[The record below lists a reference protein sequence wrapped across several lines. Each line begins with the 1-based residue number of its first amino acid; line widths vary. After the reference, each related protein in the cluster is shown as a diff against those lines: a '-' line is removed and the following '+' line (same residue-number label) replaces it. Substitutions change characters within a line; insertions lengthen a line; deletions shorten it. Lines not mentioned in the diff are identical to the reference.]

1 MVTRDF
7 DAMLAERAG
16 VRPTFRLAGQ
26 VFTVKAKLPHKR
38 FKTLLAT
45 AGEEGTDEDQV
56 TEDFFRMALV
66 PQDRERFF
74 LLLDYDGEGDE
85 VDEWAVA
92 SPEQVNALADWL
104 MGLYTGKRPPSEE
117 SSSDGSANAGTSP
130 NVVSLNSRAP
140 AG

>member
-26 VFTVKAKLPHKR
+26 TFTVKARLPHKR
-38 FKTLLAT
+38 FRALLTQLSDETLDDE
-45 AGEEGTDEDQV
+45 AGEEQ
-56 TEDFFRMALV
+56 FLRLALI

-74 LLLDYDGEGDE
+74 LLLDFDGEGDE
-85 VDEWAVA
+85 VDEWNVVG
-92 SPEQVNALADWL
+92 PEQINKLVEWL
-104 MGLYTGKRPPSEE
+104 MELYTGKLLPSSD
-117 SSSDGSANAGTSP
+117 SSSAGSEKTGP
-130 NVVSLNSRAP
+130 PPKVVSLSSRNQ

>member
-26 VFTVKAKLPHKR
+26 LFTVKAKLPYKK
-38 FKTLLAT
+38 FKNLLAT
-45 AGEEGTDEDQV
+45 LADDDTDEAQAQ
-56 TEDFFRMALV
+56 EDFFRMALI

-74 LLLDYDGEGDE
+74 ALLDYDGEGDE
-85 VDEWAVA
+85 VDDQAVV
-92 SPEQVNALADWL
+92 SPDQVAALGEWL
-104 MGLYTGKRPPSEE
+104 MELYTGKRPPSEE
-117 SSSDGSANAGTSP
+117 SSLGGSGSAGALP
-130 NVVSLNSRAP
+130 KVVSLNSRSQ